1 MAPLS
6 GTLGYLGREQRNWAR
21 LAVLRANARS
31 GRRFRLVEADTRLDS
46 DTAAARAQQLAANAS
61 VLGVVGP
68 AGSDEVEAVAPA
80 FARAKLA
87 YVSGSAYRASLTAG
101 ARPGFFRVIPSDASQ
116 APTAAAYMLSVLRV
130 KHVLVVDD
138 RSAYSIPLADTV
150 QRLLRA
156 GGVNVRRDS
165 VGQTQVDYSPVISKV
180 NRNTDAVLLPWQNPA
195 KAQLFGVE
203 LRARGK
209 AATVFG
215 TDGLFSTDF
224 TLAGSYVTVF
234 APDPRRIRAA
244 ASIVRDYDRRY
255 GSTWTPLGSPTYVA
269 AQVVMAAVD
278 RACRDGKAGRAE
290 VRRFVA
296 RTRLATSFLGIPIS
310 FARSGDLRRGRFFV
324 YRVVHGKFV
333 FLQ

>member
-1 MAPLS
+1 MVARPCPFGWVRAARPRVRRDLLKGTKGSVKRPLFLLLAPAAAVLSVGAATAAKPARPASIACGKTRTIAVMAPLS

-46 DTAAARAQQLAANAS
+46 DTAAARAQQLAANAR

-156 GGVNVRRDS
+156 GGANVRRDS
-165 VGQTQVDYSPVISKV
+165 VGQTQVDFSPVISKV

-203 LRARGK
+203 LRGRGK

-234 APDPRRIRAA
+234 APDP
-244 ASIVRDYDRRY
+244 
-255 GSTWTPLGSPTYVA
+255 
-269 AQVVMAAVD
+269 
-278 RACRDGKAGRAE
+278 
-290 VRRFVA
+290 
-296 RTRLATSFLGIPIS
+296 
-310 FARSGDLRRGRFFV
+310 
-324 YRVVHGKFV
+324 
-333 FLQ
+333 